1 MNTHPRLSLTN
12 ENHLQEWRSE
22 GRGQK
27 TKVLL
32 LILAALAMVWVAIK
46 IASSA
51 PLPLMADDERRG
63 TMRHGPEQQL
73 DWLSQRLKLTGDQ
86 KSRIKPILENEHK
99 QLAALRGDSSLSRQE
114 KRSKFRQIRSNA
126 LDEIR
131 PLLTEEQ
138 RARLDEIQKEREGAM
153 RARGG
158 KTRES
163 APEN

>member
-1 MNTHPRLSLTN
+1 MNPVPKLSLTN
-12 ENHLQEWRSE
+12 ENHLREWRKE

-32 LILAALAMVWVAIK
+32 IILAALAMVWVAIK

-51 PLPLMADDERRG
+51 PLPQMADGERRG
-63 TMRHGPEQQL
+63 AMRHGPEQQL
-73 DWLSQRLKLTGDQ
+73 DWLSERLKLTGDQ

-99 QLAALRGDSSLSRQE
+99 QLAAVREDSSLSRQE

-126 LDEIR
+126 LDAMR

-138 RARLDEIQKEREGAM
+138 RARLDEIQKEREEAM
-153 RARGG
+153 RARRE
-158 KTRES
+158 KTHES